1 MIKKLLRS
9 KKIITSIVLVILL
22 IVAIVVG
29 VIMIR
34 DSREKE
40 KLEAGH
46 GVEDNVSEDDEVYDG
61 NGLEIQEEI
70 DETIDSVDASGT
82 WDETTQSDDSQQ
94 DDKKENTDTND
105 DTPED
110 DEQEEKPEED
120 VLVDDK
126 EWGEIS

>member
-1 MIKKLLRS
+1 MIKKLLHS
-9 KKIITSIVLVILL
+9 KKIIASIVLVILF
-22 IVAIVVG
+22 IIAIVVG
-29 VIMIR
+29 VIMTR
-34 DSREKE
+34 DSGEKE
-40 KLEAGH
+40 KFEAGQK
-46 GVEDNVSEDDEVYDG
+46 VEDSVSEDDEVYDG

-82 WDETTQSDDSQQ
+82 WDETTPSSDSQQ

-105 DTPED
+105 NTPED
-110 DEQEEKPEED
+110 GEQEEKPEED

>member
-1 MIKKLLRS
+1 MIKKLFHS
-9 KKIITSIVLVILL
+9 KKIIALIVLVILL
-22 IVAIVVG
+22 VVAIVIG
-29 VIMIR
+29 VIMTR
-34 DSREKE
+34 DSGEKE

-61 NGLEIQEEI
+61 NGLEIKEEI

-82 WDETTQSDDSQQ
+82 WDETTQSSDSQQ
-94 DDKKENTDTND
+94 GDKTENTDTDD

>member
-1 MIKKLLRS
+1 MIKKLLHS

-22 IVAIVVG
+22 IAAIVVG

-40 KLEAGH
+40 KHEAGH

-94 DDKKENTDTND
+94 DDKKENTDSND